1 MDGVLL
7 HQRCEGPW
15 YDQAAQ
21 GAPNRGPPD
30 LVDF

>member
-15 YDQAAQ
+15 YDQAA
-21 GAPNRGPPD
+21 PNRGPPD